1 MSELLTVDSERVDD
15 IPVLQAEMQRM
26 GLAALLDQAFPTH
39 GNWQGLSLGNVLTI
53 WLTHILSR
61 GDHRLNHVRAWVAN
75 LLRTLRDSTGQPVQD
90 LDFTDDRLAVVLRIL
105 SNDARWAAFEAMLSG
120 QLLRVYDLSPE
131 RVRVDS
137 TSGSGYWAVTPQGL
151 FQFGHSKDHRP
162 DLPQFKV
169 MLAALDPLGLP
180 LASDVWAG
188 QCADDP
194 LYIPIIARVR
204 AGLQRQGLLYVGDC
218 KLAALETRAFVQ
230 AGHDFYLCP
239 LPAVQ
244 VSAAELAA
252 YLQPIW
258 DGTQALTPVQRSQ
271 EDDTPTLI
279 AEGYERQV
287 ELTALVGAQEVR
299 WPERRLVVRS
309 VQLAAA
315 ATAAL
320 RGRLA
325 KALTAIQQLNERK
338 QGKKRFTEVTEL
350 RAAAEAILVR
360 YDVPYLV
367 QVCCEVQITQQ
378 ARRPS
383 AKQPA
388 TVREQRQVTVSAV
401 ADPATLAAAIRV
413 LGWRVYATNQPQDQ
427 LALEQAVLA
436 YRSEYIIER
445 AFGRLKGRP
454 LSLTPMYLQSDA
466 HATGLIRLL
475 TIGLRVLTLLE
486 HRVRRRLGQEQA
498 RLAGLYAGNPKR
510 STVQPTAELL
520 LEAFDDVTLL
530 VIQEGGHIQGHLKPL
545 SELQERILQLLDLS
559 PRIYTRLCFESVEPP

>member
-151 FQFGHSKDHRP
+151 FQFGHGKDHRP

-378 ARRPS
+378 PLRPS
-383 AKQPA
+383 AKRPA
-388 TVREQRQVTVSAV
+388 TVREERQVTVSAV
-401 ADPATLAAAIRV
+401 ADPATLAAAIRA
-413 LGWRVYATNQPQDQ
+413 LGWHIYATNQPQAQ

-510 STVQPTAELL
+510 STPQPTAEL
-520 LEAFDDVTLL
+520 
-530 VIQEGGHIQGHLKPL
+530 
-545 SELQERILQLLDLS
+545 
-559 PRIYTRLCFESVEPP
+559 